1 MWIYTDLLQHA
12 TPMPEPKLYLLPPER
27 PMLSTELSQD
37 SVRMSSFIDFDEP
50 DQSQRGKLDEDM
62 EMTTELQ
69 ALPPNEEELKAKELL
84 EKATMLRTRLQLA
97 MHKVQTNQTSKPF
110 SRLDKPTTTS
120 PSLPPRLFTA
130 NALPPQRDST
140 GIRNSPESQIAA
152 NRARAFRGAYQA
164 NPVQR
169 LSALPMPKIVPTAYS
184 ARYMTQPQS
193 RKRDSHAS
201 VIDLPS
207 SPPASRGSKAGD
219 MVLKIRKTRGTP
231 SPHKMTGMNPRLPET
246 PMHQLSSPPG
256 SNDGS
261 ESRTGREVLG
271 ASRLALT
278 SSVVKGEA
286 ANGLLEL
293 MRAASR

>member
-1 MWIYTDLLQHA
+1 
-12 TPMPEPKLYLLPPER
+12 MPEPKLSLLPPER
-27 PMLSTELSQD
+27 PILSTELSQD
-37 SVRMSSFIDFDEP
+37 SVRMSSFIDFDEL

-62 EMTTELQ
+62 EMITELQ
-69 ALPPNEEELKAKELL
+69 ATPPNGEELKAKELL
-84 EKATMLRTRLQLA
+84 EKATLLRTRLQLA

-120 PSLPPRLFTA
+120 PELSLPPRLFTA

-140 GIRNSPESQIAA
+140 GIRNSSESQIAA
-152 NRARAFRGAYQA
+152 NRARAFRGAYQTK
-164 NPVQR
+164 PVQR
-169 LSALPMPKIVPTAYS
+169 LSTLPLPKIVPTAYS

-201 VIDLPS
+201 IIDLPS
-207 SPPASRGSKAGD
+207 SPPASRGSKAGEK
-219 MVLKIRKTRGTP
+219 VLKIRKTRGTP
-231 SPHKMTGMNPRLPET
+231 SPRKITRMDARLPET
-246 PMHQLSSPPG
+246 PMHHLISPPG
-256 SNDGS
+256 SNDGDM
-261 ESRTGREVLG
+261 SRTGRKVDG
-271 ASRLALT
+271 TSRQALT